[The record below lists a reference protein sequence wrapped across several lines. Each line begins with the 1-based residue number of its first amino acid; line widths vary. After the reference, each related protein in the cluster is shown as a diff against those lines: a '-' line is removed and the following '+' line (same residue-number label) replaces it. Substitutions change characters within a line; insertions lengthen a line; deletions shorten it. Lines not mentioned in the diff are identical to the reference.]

1 MSRRVIKN
9 AGKKTDSRGRQRRD
23 IPLEELKSII
33 AKAKQG
39 ALGDEDVAKLDA
51 AVDTLA
57 ELTLELEAKGAS
69 VQRLRRLL
77 FGASTETT
85 RNVVGEKA
93 EAPSEEN
100 ETPAV
105 ANEANEETSSSSE
118 VAACVDVASPP
129 TSETPEPPAQPKTE
143 KTKRPGHGRNGEASY
158 TGATRVK
165 IPHERLTV
173 GELCELCLRGK
184 LYPLSASMLVRV
196 TGMAP
201 LHATVYELERL
212 RCNTCGEVF
221 TAKAPEGVGEEKYD
235 ESASAMIGM
244 LKYGTGVPFYR
255 LERLEG
261 ALGIPMPAS
270 TQWDLIE
277 KALRILIPA
286 FDELLRLAA
295 QGDLLHNDD
304 TPVQIL
310 ELFRELKEAESQAN
324 EAGNHGKERTGKY
337 TTGIVSVKGDR
348 KIALF
353 LSGKKHAG
361 ENLRDLLE
369 KRAADLPPPIHMSD
383 ALSANNAVGHETIRG
398 SCNTHARRNFVE
410 VADAFPDEVRY
421 VLEELRIVYANDDDA
436 KRDQMS
442 DQVRL
447 DYHQERSGPVMKRLK
462 EWLDQ
467 QIDDHIVEP
476 NSTLGK
482 AIKYMRRHWD
492 KLTLF
497 LRVPGAPLDN
507 NICERILKKAILHR
521 KNALFYATLNGAH
534 AGDVFMSL
542 IHTAELAGENP
553 FDYLHAMLRNPADV
567 LESPEDWLPWNYRQT
582 LAELANLEAEVTPPH

>member
-1 MSRRVIKN
+1 MSRRVIKKS
-9 AGKKTDSRGRQRRD
+9 GRKTEGRERQRRD
-23 IPLEELKSII
+23 IPLEELKAII
-33 AKAKQG
+33 AKVRLSA

-51 AVDTLA
+51 AVDTLS

-77 FGASTETT
+77 FGASTEKS

-93 EAPSEEN
+93 SDPASTSAAPAVIEDTSASGEEAPCSDN
-100 ETPAV
+100 TI
-105 ANEANEETSSSSE
+105 SG
-118 VAACVDVASPP
+118 ASD
-129 TSETPEPPAQPKTE
+129 TQEPLTQRKGE
-143 KTKRPGHGRNGEASY
+143 KSKRPGHGRNGAASY
-158 TGATRVK
+158 TGATKVK
-165 IPHERLTV
+165 IPHERLKV
-173 GELCELCLRGK
+173 GDLCKLCLRGK
-184 LYPLSASMLVRV
+184 LYLYSPSMLVRV

-201 LHATVYELERL
+201 LQATVYELERL

-221 TAKAPEGVGEEKYD
+221 TAQTPEGVGKEKYD
-235 ESASAMIGM
+235 ESASAMVGM

-277 KALRILIPA
+277 RALRILIPA
-286 FDELLRLAA
+286 FDELMWLAA

-310 ELFRELKEAESQAN
+310 ELFRELKKAETRESD
-324 EAGNHGKERTGKY
+324 EGNPGKERTGKY

-361 ENLRDLLE
+361 ENLRDLLD

-383 ALSANNAVGHETIRG
+383 ALSANNAQGHETIRG
-398 SCNTHARRNFVE
+398 SCTTHARRNFVE
-410 VADAFPDEVRY
+410 VATAFPEEVRY
-421 VLEELRIVYANDDDA
+421 VLEELRIVYANDDVA
-436 KRDQMS
+436 KRDRMS
-442 DQVRL
+442 DEVRL
-447 DYHQERSGPVMKRLK
+447 AYHQERSGPVMKRLK

-467 QIDDHIVEP
+467 QIDDRIVEP

-482 AIKYMRRHWD
+482 AIKYMRKHWD

-497 LRVPGAPLDN
+497 LCVPGAPLDN

-553 FDYLHAMLRNPADV
+553 FDYLLAMLKNPDDV
-567 LESPEDWLPWNYRQT
+567 LESPEDWLPWNYRHT
-582 LAELANLEAEVTPPH
+582 LDELASLADDVSPAK

>member
-9 AGKKTDSRGRQRRD
+9 ASKKTDGRERQRRD
-23 IPLEELKSII
+23 IPLEELKAII

-39 ALGDEDVAKLDA
+39 ALGDEDVAKLGA

-57 ELTLELEAKGAS
+57 ELTQELEAKGAS

-77 FGASTETT
+77 FGASTEKT
-85 RNVVGEKA
+85 RNVVGDKA
-93 EAPSEEN
+93 ADPASTSAAPAVTNDVNEDASSSTEEAPRSDDGN
-100 ETPAV
+100 PAM
-105 ANEANEETSSSSE
+105 
-118 VAACVDVASPP
+118 
-129 TSETPEPPAQPKTE
+129 SETQEPPVQPKTE
-143 KTKRPGHGRNGEASY
+143 KTKRPGHGRNGSASY

-173 GELCELCLRGK
+173 GDICELCLRGK

-201 LHATVYELERL
+201 LQATVYELERF

-221 TAKAPEGVGEEKYD
+221 TAKAPKGVGEEKYD

-277 KALRILIPA
+277 RALRILIPA

-310 ELFRELKEAESQAN
+310 ELFRELKEAEAQEN
-324 EAGNHGKERTGKY
+324 DEGNHGKERTGKY

-361 ENLRDLLE
+361 ENLRDLLD

-383 ALSANNAVGHETIRG
+383 ALSANNAQGHETIRG

-410 VADAFPDEVRY
+410 VAGAFPDEVRY
-421 VLEELRIVYANDDDA
+421 VLEELRFVYANDDVA
-436 KRDQMS
+436 KREQMS
-442 DQVRL
+442 DEVRL
-447 DYHQERSGPVMKRLK
+447 AYHQERSGPVMKRLK

-467 QIDDHIVEP
+467 QIDDHLVEP

-482 AIKYMRRHWD
+482 AIKYMRKHWE

-507 NICERILKKAILHR
+507 NVCERILKKAILHR

-553 FDYLHAMLRNPADV
+553 FDYLHAMLKNPDDV
-567 LESPEDWLPWNYRQT
+567 LESPEDWLPWNYRHT
-582 LAELANLEAEVTPPH
+582 LAELASLEADVTPAK